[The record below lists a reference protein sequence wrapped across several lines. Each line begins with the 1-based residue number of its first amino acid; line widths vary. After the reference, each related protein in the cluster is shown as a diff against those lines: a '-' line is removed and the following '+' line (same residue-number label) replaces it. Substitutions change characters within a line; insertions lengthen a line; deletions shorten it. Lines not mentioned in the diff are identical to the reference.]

1 MLLLGDFGAGGAEL
15 VLCQSLRASFGVAD
29 GLQNPRA
36 TAFAVLDS
44 DPWPAE
50 AHSVVALWAPVCV
63 AVCRQ
68 VRPVDAQSSGAGRR
82 RCVVWCS
89 YVGWVVESHTQT
101 WAISQRPWSGH
112 YVGKRVC
119 TPPLGL
125 RPTLSSPGLL
135 DAVRSCEDVAVRC

>member
-1 MLLLGDFGAGGAEL
+1 MLLLAGLGAGGAQL
-15 VLCQSLRASFGVAD
+15 VLRQSLRASVGVAD

-36 TAFAVLDS
+36 TAFAVLCS
-44 DPWPAE
+44 GSWLAE
-50 AHSVVALWAPVCV
+50 SYRVVALWAPVCV
-63 AVCRQ
+63 AVCGQ
-68 VRPVDAQSSGAGRR
+68 VKPVDAQSSGAGRR

-125 RPTLSSPGLL
+125 RPTLYSPGLL